1 MAQAASIVMRC
12 LQVYLITELVT
23 GGELLEAVL
32 QRGSYSEGEA
42 RLAFVQ
48 LLRGIQYL
56 HSKWV
61 LQGADCVLTPLHA
74 SLQPLLAAGYRLSC

>member
-1 MAQAASIVMRC
+1 VYLITELVTGRKLLEACLCCACCTEQWCVALLHMRI
-12 LQVYLITELVT
+12 QVYLITELVT

-56 HSKWV
+56 HSK
-61 LQGADCVLTPLHA
+61 
-74 SLQPLLAAGYRLSC
+74 

>member
-1 MAQAASIVMRC
+1 MCI
-12 LQVYLITELVT
+12 QVYLITELVT

-56 HSKWV
+56 HSK
-61 LQGADCVLTPLHA
+61 
-74 SLQPLLAAGYRLSC
+74 

>member
-1 MAQAASIVMRC
+1 MLRCTFAALPC
-12 LQVYLITELVT
+12 FAQVYLITELVT

-56 HSKWV
+56 HSK
-61 LQGADCVLTPLHA
+61 
-74 SLQPLLAAGYRLSC
+74 